1 MVNSL
6 TGKRVRWNQYF
17 FKTLSFQRT
26 FVLPFVKDICYPQYP
41 FGLVS
46 PSLMGRQLPA
56 LLLHIFS
63 LLFSAHFCLHS
74 LLGSPQASPPTAA
87 ILQSLLVSLSSWLFN
102 HSWGINWL
110 PTDAFWAAV
119 TLCGVHAAQHR
130 PQRQRV
136 IAGMQ
141 ARSTDPILHLFPT
154 V

>member
-1 MVNSL
+1 MKSVFFQNPLIPAYFCAAFCQRYLLPTVSL
-6 TGKRVRWNQYF
+6 WI
-17 FKTLSFQRT
+17 SI
-26 FVLPFVKDICYPQYP
+26 PFSD
-41 FGLVS
+41 GEWW
-46 PSLMGRQLPA
+46 QLPA

-74 LLGSPQASPPTAA
+74 LLGSPQASSPTAA

-110 PTDAFWAAV
+110 STDAFWAAV
-119 TLCGVHAAQHR
+119 MLCGVHAAQHR